1 MKKNYEMDMC
11 SGPILGKLLTF
22 TIPLIFSGILQLL
35 FNAADVIVVGRFAGS
50 QSLAAVGSTT
60 ALINL
65 MINIFIGLSV
75 GVNVIV
81 ARYYGAKRE
90 KDVQDTIHTA
100 MALSIVSGLFLI
112 VMGQLLSRPML
123 ELMGTPDDVIDKSTI
138 YMRIIFIGM
147 PLYAAVVMK
156 GGAVFIEQM
165 FHIDLHLALLIFTLI
180 VAAYV
185 ITGGIK
191 GVLYTDALQAVI
203 MFACMLFL
211 LFWFYRVMD
220 MGFIEANRK
229 LTEIAPLVPE
239 RFKEVGHQG
248 WTAMPV
254 TGSPQWYT
262 LVTSLILGVGIGCL
276 AQPQLVVRFM
286 MVESTKQLN
295 RGVLIGCVFL
305 IVTVGA
311 IYHVGALSNLF
322 FLKTEG
328 VVASE
333 AIKDMD
339 KIIPLF
345 IDRAMPEWFSAVF
358 MLCILSASM
367 STLSA
372 QFHTMGASFGADIF
386 PKLGHRKNANSTMGV
401 RIGVLCSILVSYI
414 ICYTLSAGVIARGT
428 ALFMGICAAT
438 FLPAYFCSLF
448 WKKATKEGALASL
461 WTGALAS
468 LFAMLFLHKA
478 EAGAVGLCNMLSGRD
493 VLIDIYPWFAIDP
506 ILFALPLS
514 TVAMV
519 LTSLI
524 TYKKQEI

>member
-1 MKKNYEMDMC
+1 
-11 SGPILGKLLTF
+11 
-22 TIPLIFSGILQLL
+22 
-35 FNAADVIVVGRFAGS
+35 
-50 QSLAAVGSTT
+50 
-60 ALINL
+60 
-65 MINIFIGLSV
+65 
-75 GVNVIV
+75 
-81 ARYYGAKRE
+81 
-90 KDVQDTIHTA
+90 
-100 MALSIVSGLFLI
+100 
-112 VMGQLLSRPML
+112 
-123 ELMGTPDDVIDKSTI
+123 
-138 YMRIIFIGM
+138 
-147 PLYAAVVMK
+147 MK

-328 VVASE
+328 V
-333 AIKDMD
+333 
-339 KIIPLF
+339 
-345 IDRAMPEWFSAVF
+345 
-358 MLCILSASM
+358 
-367 STLSA
+367 
-372 QFHTMGASFGADIF
+372 DIF

-438 FLPAYFCSLF
+438 YLPAYFCSLF

>member
-1 MKKNYEMDMC
+1 
-11 SGPILGKLLTF
+11 
-22 TIPLIFSGILQLL
+22 
-35 FNAADVIVVGRFAGS
+35 
-50 QSLAAVGSTT
+50 
-60 ALINL
+60 
-65 MINIFIGLSV
+65 
-75 GVNVIV
+75 
-81 ARYYGAKRE
+81 
-90 KDVQDTIHTA
+90 
-100 MALSIVSGLFLI
+100 MALSYGATFISASAIVGFGG
-112 VMGQLLSRPML
+112 VAATFGMGIQWLCLLNMFMGVVIAFIIFGRNTRKLGEKYNARTFPQLLGLHYNSRA
-123 ELMGTPDDVIDKSTI
+123 IQI
-138 YMRIIFIGM
+138 FIAAIIFIGM

-311 IYHVGALSNLF
+311 IYHVEALSNLF